1 MNVMRSSAEKSGDT
15 AEDDATVFSRLYML
29 LISGFVLFFIGIL
42 IILFAVM
49 LNNSGSASGGVV
61 VFIGPF
67 PIYIGAGSDVSVI
80 IAFSVILAVLSI
92 VVFFAV
98 NRKMKS
104 LDD

>member
-1 MNVMRSSAEKSGDT
+1 MNVMRSSNEKSGWT
-15 AEDDATVFSRLYML
+15 AEDTTVSSRLYML
-29 LISGFVLFFIGIL
+29 LISGFVLFFVGIL
-42 IILFAVM
+42 IILFAAM